1 MPAAPADATPRGA
14 WWETVGEPTLNELER
29 ELAESNPDL
38 RAAVARFEQA
48 RGLAIQSRSNLLPT
62 LGADAQATRGKS
74 STNAPLPRAL
84 NATPSTS
91 NDFVAGLNL
100 NWEVD
105 LFGRL
110 RNAAAAA
117 GAQAQASAADLA
129 AVQLSLQA
137 ELATDFFS
145 LRGDDTT
152 IQLLE
157 DTIKVYDHAFEL
169 TRNRYKEGISA
180 ATDVDQADTLRQNA
194 RSQLA
199 AVRLERA
206 QLEHAIAVLL
216 GKVPAAF
223 ELDPG
228 ELAGAPPRL
237 DAADGFPNANFW
249 SKTMRR
255 NPLRHIIPRRMS

>member
-1 MPAAPADATPRGA
+1 M
-14 WWETVGEPTLNELER
+14 
-29 ELAESNPDL
+29 
-38 RAAVARFEQA
+38 
-48 RGLAIQSRSNLLPT
+48 
-62 LGADAQATRGKS
+62 
-74 STNAPLPRAL
+74 
-84 NATPSTS
+84 
-91 NDFVAGLNL
+91 AGLNL

-117 GAQAQASAADLA
+117 GAQAQASAADFA

-137 ELATDFFS
+137 ELATDYFS

-157 DTIKVYDHAFEL
+157 DTIKVYDRAFEL

-216 GKVPAAF
+216 GKVPSGISGSTRVDLRARR
-223 ELDPG
+223 
-228 ELAGAPPRL
+228 PPL
-237 DAADGFPNANFW
+237 DAGSALQAVATAARCESRRAQHGGGQRAD
-249 SKTMRR
+249 RR
-255 NPLRHIIPRRMS
+255 GAGRLVPGVLARGYRPALKASTPRVGSRRRATSGPWVRRPRCPCSMAAPGTA

>member
-1 MPAAPADATPRGA
+1 MFTWRRRRRGRLRNRESGYLCCLCSRRA
-14 WWETVGEPTLNELER
+14 VER
-29 ELAESNPDL
+29 LLAGSEVS
-38 RAAVARFEQA
+38 
-48 RGLAIQSRSNLLPT
+48 
-62 LGADAQATRGKS
+62 
-74 STNAPLPRAL
+74 
-84 NATPSTS
+84 STS

-100 NWEVD
+100 NREVD

-169 TRNRYKEGISA
+169 T
-180 ATDVDQADTLRQNA
+180 
-194 RSQLA
+194 
-199 AVRLERA
+199 
-206 QLEHAIAVLL
+206 
-216 GKVPAAF
+216 
-223 ELDPG
+223 
-228 ELAGAPPRL
+228 
-237 DAADGFPNANFW
+237 
-249 SKTMRR
+249 
-255 NPLRHIIPRRMS
+255 